1 MVILVDTNVV
11 LDIIQGRQPYC
22 EAATDIFT
30 LCAMKK
36 VSGYIAL
43 HSVSNI
49 FFILRKAFTVQERRR
64 ILKDIL
70 KIFTIAGTTHQ
81 GVLEALEKEDF
92 KDFEDCL
99 QDECA
104 KEVGADYIVTRNV
117 ADFGSSEIKAV
128 EPEVFLKILQDIEP
142 VE

>member
-1 MVILVDTNVV
+1 MVILVDTNIV

-22 EAATDIFT
+22 NTASDIFVMW
-30 LCAMKK
+30 AKK
-36 VSGYIAL
+36 EVTGYIAL

-49 FFILRKAFTVQERRR
+49 FFILRKSYSTDERRK

-70 KIFTIAGTTHQ
+70 KILTVVSVNHKE
-81 GVLEALEKEDF
+81 VSEALENKEF

-104 KEVGADYIVTRNV
+104 KKVNADYIITRNIQ
-117 ADFGSSEIKAV
+117 DFQYSKVKAV
-128 EPEVFLKILQDIEP
+128 MPHEFIEIMAKNK
-142 VE
+142 

>member
-1 MVILVDTNVV
+1 MVILVDTNIV

-22 EAATDIFT
+22 NTASDIFVM
-30 LCAMKK
+30 CAKK
-36 VSGYIAL
+36 EVTGYIAL

-49 FFILRKAFTVQERRR
+49 FFILRKLYSTDERRK

-70 KIFTIAGTTHQ
+70 KILTVVSVNHKE
-81 GVLEALEKEDF
+81 VSEALENKEF

-104 KEVGADYIVTRNV
+104 KKVNADYIITRNIQ
-117 ADFGSSEIKAV
+117 DFQYSKVKAALPDEFIEIMTKN
-128 EPEVFLKILQDIEP
+128 K
-142 VE
+142 

>member
-1 MVILVDTNVV
+1 MVISVDTNIV

-22 EAATDIFT
+22 STASDIFVM
-30 LCAMKK
+30 CAKK
-36 VSGYIAL
+36 EVTGYIAL

-49 FFILRKAFTVQERRR
+49 FFILRKSYSTDERRK

-70 KIFTIAGTTHQ
+70 KILTVVSVNHKE
-81 GVLEALEKEDF
+81 VSKALENKEF

-104 KEVGADYIVTRNV
+104 KKVNADYIITRNMQ
-117 ADFGSSEIKAV
+117 DFQYSKVKAV
-128 EPEVFLKILQDIEP
+128 LPDEFMEIMTKNK
-142 VE
+142 